1 MRTRNS
7 NKICSEIWHENLNA
21 RGKMPAT
28 NTQTPSYANV
38 AKNALIVKSADSGNI
53 TEKKVK
59 ITKALSD
66 VAYLLIKQ
74 EKQQMEHWS

>member
-1 MRTRNS
+1 M
-7 NKICSEIWHENLNA
+7 NA

-28 NTQTPSYANV
+28 NTQTPSYSNV

-66 VAYLLIKQ
+66 VVYLLIKQ
-74 EKQQMEHWS
+74 EKQQMGQNKHGKKTKRR